1 MRDQRI
7 SRRGNNASPAGSSVG
22 TRKTKYR
29 SVLALLRAICRPAS
43 PIIISIRSDKMSQF
57 KVGAEAGN
65 FTDEDKG
72 QVQNNK
78 FTSLPQGKS
87 IYVKVIDKNAKM
99 SYFGYGIYRPSVNTF
114 AAKNPSKKSAKGYP
128 VENLTPFDRAW
139 KYHADKSKE
148 FQDEHSQEAY
158 KYMPKLRGSF
168 GFYDLTTGEQIVVD
182 FTKKQA
188 EAVQST
194 IDKYEK
200 RLDRMA
206 FELHKTSSSRPTDVV
221 VTLEPIPFPDED
233 LTEEQLNN
241 FENAP
246 KEFDYSL
253 FEGLVYEMDDE
264 EQIETLQR
272 VGFDVSKIGL
282 SVGDG
287 ESKDE
292 DSANPFE
299 GVADADE
306 SEEGDLTGRKSV
318 G

>member
-1 MRDQRI
+1 
-7 SRRGNNASPAGSSVG
+7 
-22 TRKTKYR
+22 
-29 SVLALLRAICRPAS
+29 
-43 PIIISIRSDKMSQF
+43 MSQF

-188 EAVQST
+188 EAVQSA
-194 IDKYEK
+194 INRYDK

-272 VGFDVSKIGL
+272 VGFDVSLIGL
-282 SVGDG
+282 ETTKKEGG
-287 ESKDE
+287 E
-292 DSANPFE
+292 FE
-299 GVADADE
+299 GVKDADDIKD
-306 SEEGDLTGRKSV
+306 EELPF
-318 G
+318 